1 MFKLLYV
8 TSRGDQQFLVRAN
21 HIESDIPKAINSL
34 SNGKVCGPDF
44 ISAEVFKEGGPVLF
58 PSSPSFYN
66 PLGSRRS
73 FLKNPKIPPLFIS
86 TREKGTGNYATIT
99 KGFYC

>member
-1 MFKLLYV
+1 MWTRF
-8 TSRGDQQFLVRAN
+8 
-21 HIESDIPKAINSL
+21 
-34 SNGKVCGPDF
+34 
-44 ISAEVFKEGGPVLF
+44 EVFKEGGPVLF

-73 FLKNPKIPPLFIS
+73 FLKNPKMPPLFIS